1 MLDSEELTVRAGR
14 PPSARIALMLFATAQ
29 YAESEESILHQ
40 LSQSDART
48 IDSAPYSKL
57 EDAAGA
63 DAEELVSFEPLLVP
77 EDAEPEDELLLET
90 VFGIEAVASTV
101 ATHSEET

>member
-29 YAESEESILHQ
+29 YAESEESILHHV
-40 LSQSDART
+40 SPSVAGS
-48 IDSAPYSKL
+48 IGSAPYSKL

-77 EDAEPEDELLLET
+77 EDAEPEDELPFVLVFEDET
-90 VFGIEAVASTV
+90 VESTV
-101 ATHSEET
+101 TTH